1 MDCELVG
8 WCALKPEVQAA
19 WFQAVASVVAIVLAL
34 LVPALQS
41 RSTKKQKTAD
51 DHANSVAAAAQM
63 LPHVQDIGRL
73 IAAILREESP
83 MSFGG
88 ESGPIGPLAQQLI
101 NHKSVDILS
110 GSLRSLGDAREK
122 ASAVVFNIYR
132 ARELAETEADH
143 ARVRSYRKFYE
154 RLMAAQTASSQ
165 CLDKIDIMF
174 TGHVGDYS

>member
-1 MDCELVG
+1 MDCVLIG

-19 WFQAVASVVAIVLAL
+19 WFQSVASVVAIVVAL

-41 RSTKKQKTAD
+41 RSAKKQKTAD

-73 IAAILREESP
+73 IATILREES
-83 MSFGG
+83 SVNFGG

-122 ASAVVFNIYR
+122 ASTVVFNIYR
-132 ARELAETEADH
+132 ARELAEVEVDH
-143 ARVRSYRKFYE
+143 VRVRSYRKFYE
-154 RLMAAQTASSQ
+154 RLKAAQTASSQ